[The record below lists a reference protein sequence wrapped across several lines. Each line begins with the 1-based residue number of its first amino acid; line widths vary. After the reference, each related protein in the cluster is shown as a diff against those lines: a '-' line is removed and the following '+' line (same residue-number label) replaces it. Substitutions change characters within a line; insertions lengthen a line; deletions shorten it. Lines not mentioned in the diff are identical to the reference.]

1 MEFEPSAE
9 ILKCSPIPYYHC
21 DINGKI
27 ISYNDAAKN
36 VWGRE
41 PNLADDLWS
50 GALKEYYYDG
60 TPVQKA
66 EHPAAQILQKSA
78 FDTRTEL
85 RVEQPNGSLKYI
97 LLVAQPSFNKSDL
110 VGGYF
115 YMLDFTEF
123 RVNNI
128 KNASLSTIIET
139 SDDAI
144 ITKDLQGKITSWNQA
159 AERIF
164 GYSEKE
170 AIGKPIT
177 MLFPNSRL
185 HEEDVIISQLKS
197 GQRIDH
203 FETIRLNKDGKPIAI
218 ELNISPI
225 KNVHGKVI
233 GASKVARDI
242 SEHISSHEK
251 KEILSAIVESSDDA
265 IISKNLDSIIISW
278 NKGAQKIFG
287 YTEQEAIG
295 NSITMLIPENK
306 LSEEVEILSKI
317 RKGEKI
323 DHFETVRKHKSGR
336 DITVSITVSPLKN
349 HKGEIVGAS
358 KVARDITQQVEY
370 QKALEKYNR
379 NLEILNSI
387 GKSIS
392 EKNDFKEVL
401 QWIVDTTYR
410 LTNSQLVMFFYEV
423 KSRHKVHSY
432 AAVSGRSKH
441 FLEDIGV
448 SRFKDI
454 VPKSNAQSL
463 IFNLNDEVEI
473 LNKRKSIYE
482 KLHSLLGS
490 SNFMVLPL
498 SSEHH
503 AAGGGFIFCSNQP
516 DYYRSQD
523 LLLIRNIASQ
533 VSATLQNSYLFE
545 KIKQL
550 NAKKD
555 EFIAVASHE
564 LKTPLTSLKGYLQLL
579 QHTNQN
585 PATDGFIDK
594 SLTQVERL
602 NGLVDDLLN
611 MSRLDSGRL
620 DFKKRIFD
628 LNKVIIDVVA
638 NFKYTHPSHEILFD
652 VQQELLVFGDAQRI
666 EQVII
671 NLISNAIKYS
681 PFSNTIEI
689 TATKSVDS
697 IIVSVRD
704 YGIGVKEEHQKFL
717 FDRFYR
723 AENST
728 GIGGLGIGLYL
739 SKEIIKRH
747 KGEIGYRKP
756 PGSGSEFYFTLPY
769 VDDFKET
776 NNDITKLN

>member
-1 MEFEPSAE
+1 
-9 ILKCSPIPYYHC
+9 
-21 DINGKI
+21 
-27 ISYNDAAKN
+27 
-36 VWGRE
+36 
-41 PNLADDLWS
+41 
-50 GALKEYYYDG
+50 
-60 TPVQKA
+60 
-66 EHPAAQILQKSA
+66 
-78 FDTRTEL
+78 
-85 RVEQPNGSLKYI
+85 
-97 LLVAQPSFNKSDL
+97 
-110 VGGYF
+110 
-115 YMLDFTEF
+115 MLDFTEF